1 MAQYINKQR
10 LTRYRPLGIRAPIR
24 NSAQDGV
31 FDVTSTTL
39 DRVKSSLYVLLF
51 TAPGTRVQMPEFG
64 SPIYNLQFEQVSE
77 QDFEDIRTRIRKAV
91 DRWVPEALIVDLGI
105 EQRTESPNTFVI
117 NIRFSLRDNP
127 KLQDD
132 LVFTVR

>member
-1 MAQYINKQR
+1 
-10 LTRYRPLGIRAPIR
+10 
-24 NSAQDGV
+24 
-31 FDVTSTTL
+31 
-39 DRVKSSLYVLLF
+39 
-51 TAPGTRVQMPEFG
+51 MPEFG